1 LPGVPRRGEDTKSI
15 TPTNFKRTPG
25 LNTLGFLFAV
35 LKGNMKETVKDN
47 KQKRQIEFMKA
58 HTLTREDFRKM
69 IDAKF
74 ARAEAYSKA
83 LQKREVLILERR

>member
-1 LPGVPRRGEDTKSI
+1 M
-15 TPTNFKRTPG
+15 
-25 LNTLGFLFAV
+25 FAV

-58 HTLTREDFRKM
+58 HTMTREDFRKM

-74 ARAEAYSKA
+74 ARAKAYSMAAK
-83 LQKREVLILERR
+83 KREELLSQFR